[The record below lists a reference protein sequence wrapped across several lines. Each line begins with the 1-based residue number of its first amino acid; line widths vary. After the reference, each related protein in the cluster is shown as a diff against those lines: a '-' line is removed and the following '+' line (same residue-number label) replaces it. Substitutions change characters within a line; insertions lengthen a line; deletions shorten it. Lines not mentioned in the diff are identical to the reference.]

1 VTESHLISGL
11 VHQLVAAEHTHTFAE
26 SEALLPLLPQHL
38 GQAGTMLC
46 ALLNADDATVNQLMH
61 ALQAARPEA
70 DFLAWKA
77 ALASERRGEERGARA
92 PRAPRPA
99 RRAST
104 APAELGARSPVR
116 PTDLPPYPRAE
127 LAAALRAHLEREQ
140 KDAFPPLAQKLG
152 AAERTA
158 LLNAYAAAKARA
170 PAPTVA
176 TALLESAKGF
186 GSSVANLIS
195 KAVAALK

>member
-1 VTESHLISGL
+1 MTESHLISGL

-77 ALASERRGEERGARA
+77 TLASERSAHARARPA
-92 PRAPRPA
+92 PRAPRIPCPAGCGARLPA
-99 RRAST
+99 RT
-104 APAELGARSPVR
+104 
-116 PTDLPPYPRAE
+116 PTDRAQSSPRRCA
-127 LAAALRAHLEREQ
+127 
-140 KDAFPPLAQKLG
+140 
-152 AAERTA
+152 RTS
-158 LLNAYAAAKARA
+158 
-170 PAPTVA
+170 
-176 TALLESAKGF
+176 SA
-186 GSSVANLIS
+186 SRRTPSRRS
-195 KAVAALK
+195 RRS

>member
-1 VTESHLISGL
+1 MTESHLISGL

-77 ALASERRGEERGARA
+77 TLASERSAQARARPA
-92 PRAPRPA
+92 PRASLA
-99 RRAST
+99 RQDA
-104 APAELGARSPVR
+104 APVR
-116 PTDLPPYPRAE
+116 PPAHRLTAPQSSPRRCA
-127 LAAALRAHLEREQ
+127 
-140 KDAFPPLAQKLG
+140 
-152 AAERTA
+152 RTS
-158 LLNAYAAAKARA
+158 
-170 PAPTVA
+170 
-176 TALLESAKGF
+176 SA
-186 GSSVANLIS
+186 SRRTPSRRS
-195 KAVAALK
+195 RRS